1 MSTVH
6 EIFERYGKTYPA
18 GALIFKEGDI
28 GAEMYIIQ
36 SGQIKITK
44 KTSNEEKTLVILSEG
59 DFFGEMAVIDREPRS
74 ASAVAI
80 TETKCIVLN
89 QEVFEST
96 MQSNIHIV
104 KKILRNMSAR
114 IRDANKQIEN
124 LLLKDHNRRIANT
137 LTMLARKHGNNTERG
152 IVMDFPLTAMELANA
167 AGLAGDLP
175 KVQDIVSKLEK
186 AKVIRLENGAI
197 VITSLE
203 NLEKFIQYLEMKEE
217 FGV

>member
-1 MSTVH
+1 
-6 EIFERYGKTYPA
+6 
-18 GALIFKEGDI
+18 
-28 GAEMYIIQ
+28 
-36 SGQIKITK
+36 
-44 KTSNEEKTLVILSEG
+44 
-59 DFFGEMAVIDREPRS
+59 
-74 ASAVAI
+74 
-80 TETKCIVLN
+80 
-89 QEVFEST
+89 

-137 LTMLARKHGNNTERG
+137 LTMLARKHGTNTERG
-152 IVMDFPLTAMELANA
+152 IVMDFPLTATELANS

>member
-1 MSTVH
+1 MSTAH

-18 GALIFKEGDI
+18 GGVIFREGDV
-28 GAEMYIIQ
+28 GAEMFIIQ

-44 KTSNEEKTLVILSEG
+44 KTANEEKTLVILSEG

-74 ASAVAI
+74 ASAIAI

-89 QEVFEST
+89 HEVFEST
-96 MQSNIHIV
+96 MQNNTHIV
-104 KKILRNMSAR
+104 KKILRNMSSR
-114 IRDANKQIEN
+114 LRDANKQIEN

-137 LTMLARKHGNNTERG
+137 LTLLARKHGTNTERG
-152 IVMDFPLTAMELANA
+152 IVMDFPLTTAELANS

-175 KVQDIVSKLEK
+175 KVQDIITKLEK
-186 AKVIRLENGAI
+186 AKVIRVNNGNI
-197 VITSLE
+197 SITSLE

-217 FGV
+217 FGG

>member
-1 MSTVH
+1 
-6 EIFERYGKTYPA
+6 
-18 GALIFKEGDI
+18 
-28 GAEMYIIQ
+28 
-36 SGQIKITK
+36 
-44 KTSNEEKTLVILSEG
+44 
-59 DFFGEMAVIDREPRS
+59 
-74 ASAVAI
+74 VAI
-80 TETKCIVLN
+80 AETKCIVLN
-89 QEVFEST
+89 QEVFEAT

-137 LTMLARKHGNNTERG
+137 LTMLARKHGTNTERG
-152 IVMDFPLTAMELANA
+152 IVMDFPLTATELANS

>member
-18 GALIFKEGDI
+18 GATIFKEGDI
-28 GAEMYIIQ
+28 GAEMFIIQ
-36 SGQIKITK
+36 AGQVKITK
-44 KTSNEEKTLVILSEG
+44 KTANEEKTLVILSEG

-80 TETKCIVLN
+80 AETKCIVLN
-89 QEVFEST
+89 QEVFEAT

-137 LTMLARKHGNNTERG
+137 LTMLARKHGTNTERG
-152 IVMDFPLTAMELANA
+152 IVMDFPLTATELANS